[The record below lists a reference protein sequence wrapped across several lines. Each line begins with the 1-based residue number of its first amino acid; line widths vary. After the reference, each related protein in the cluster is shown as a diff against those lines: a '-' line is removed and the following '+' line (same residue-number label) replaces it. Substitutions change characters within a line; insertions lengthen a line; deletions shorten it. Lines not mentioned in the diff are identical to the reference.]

1 MSEDTEL
8 QQRVLA
14 ELNWQPSVMAGHIGV
29 TAKNGI
35 VTLTGHVDSYVDK
48 HAAEVMTR
56 RVRGVLGVAE
66 DIVVELPVHIK
77 RTDEDITAAAVER
90 LSWNVSVPPDSVKVT
105 VADGWL
111 TLTGQVEWH
120 YEREAAMFDVN
131 GIVGVR
137 GVSNEISVK
146 PRVNATG
153 LRDDITQALD
163 RSWFIEPNA
172 VIVNVEGGVVTL
184 TGTVRS
190 PHERQVAATT
200 AWSAPG
206 TIAVENEI
214 VVV

>member
-1 MSEDTEL
+1 
-8 QQRVLA
+8 
-14 ELNWQPSVMAGHIGV
+14 
-29 TAKNGI
+29 
-35 VTLTGHVDSYVDK
+35 
-48 HAAEVMTR
+48 
-56 RVRGVLGVAE
+56 
-66 DIVVELPVHIK
+66 
-77 RTDEDITAAAVER
+77 
-90 LSWNVSVPPDSVKVT
+90 
-105 VADGWL
+105 
-111 TLTGQVEWH
+111 
-120 YEREAAMFDVN
+120 MFDVN